1 MRLFP
6 DKGDG
11 KQLKGSTLAQHPPG
25 PGFNPYHCRTHT
37 GDAKCPSYS
46 RLCVFSLHHIFYVYV
61 PVWRPHEGIGRRT
74 HGGRS
79 KVSQFHLPWFCEE
92 DISSLNVPTGEKE
105 EHFEELTSPFLLCRR
120 LEHAISTI
128 RSFLNKHTSIL
139 FSAVT
144 ACCKGARIPGWSLE
158 GLPGSAVFRGRGRAR
173 GKGSHARQGELPDGD
188 PYKACSSAF

>member
-1 MRLFP
+1 M
-6 DKGDG
+6 G
-11 KQLKGSTLAQHPPG
+11 GSSRAEHLPSILQDLGSIPTTAETTPGMPSVPP
-25 PGFNPYHCRTHT
+25 THT
-37 GDAKCPSYS
+37 CA
-46 RLCVFSLHHIFYVYV
+46 FSAYI
-61 PVWRPHEGIGRRT
+61 
-74 HGGRS
+74 
-79 KVSQFHLPWFCEE
+79 
-92 DISSLNVPTGEKE
+92 ISSMSTYQYGVPTKELAGELMEADPKSASFTCPGSVRRIFPALTSLQE
-105 EHFEELTSPFLLCRR
+105 KKRSIRELTSPFLLCRR

-158 GLPGSAVFRGRGRAR
+158 GLPESAVFRGRGRAR